1 MLFASYRWILFV
13 MEFLDMAFP
22 KYVLIYLFGKPIAS
36 SYSLELLCTIVWFL
50 KLSRISIY
58 LSMAFNSYPLP
69 YAYVL
74 WIWSWIYLCNPPP
87 RNISIHYLSWQVII
101 ILVVNILLIFIFG
114 SCFELP
120 YLFAK
125 DLFWSNSRLSS
136 LFTLNPLLLYLK
148 FVLCFLELGKA
159 MNQFLCIDIQ
169 KSYFL
174 IMHYS
179 LGSYP
184 TLSKTLFF
192 KLVLQFLAFLEH
204 D

>member
-1 MLFASYRWILFV
+1 MFFASHRWILFA
-13 MEFLDMAFP
+13 MEFLGMAFP

-36 SYSLELLCTIVWFL
+36 SYSLELLCIIAWFL

-101 ILVVNILLIFIFG
+101 IFVVNILIIFTLALALK
-114 SCFELP
+114 LP
-120 YLFAK
+120 YLIAK
-125 DLFWSNSRLSS
+125 DLFWSNSHLSS
-136 LFTLNPLLLYLK
+136 SYLLDPLLLYLK

-184 TLSKTLFF
+184 TLSKTPFF

>member
-1 MLFASYRWILFV
+1 MICESI
-13 MEFLDMAFP
+13 
-22 KYVLIYLFGKPIAS
+22 KN
-36 SYSLELLCTIVWFL
+36 
-50 KLSRISIY
+50 IY
-58 LSMAFNSYPLP
+58 LSMTFNSYTLP
-69 YAYVL
+69 HAYVL

-101 ILVVNILLIFIFG
+101 IFGVNMLIIFTLALALN
-114 SCFELP
+114 CLIWLP
-120 YLFAK
+120 RIC
-125 DLFWSNSRLSS
+125 FWSNSYLSS
-136 LFTLNPLLLYLK
+136 LYPLDPLLLYLK

-159 MNQFLCIDIQ
+159 MIQFLCIDIQ

-184 TLSKTLFF
+184 TLSGTSFF
-192 KLVLQFLAFLEH
+192 KLVLQFLTFLEY